1 MFGTFTIFYTVN
13 HPTNAPETT
22 LALKNGSLLTFWFC
36 FGHMFLWNIDTNFY
50 IVMYARCNPRSNATA
65 RTLINNLSRCS
76 ASNSSARSVMVKMTE
91 SNLEYNS
98 MLMFVCLVG
107 FLTSLSTTRL
117 YRGRVPRQSVWQFNL
132 LPQMRQSWETMT
144 SVSASHIILTPTQ
157 PVGSRRSQ
165 WESNPGPPYQVT
177 RSTDWATP
185 LPPCWCEPWLC
196 QWIQI

>member
-1 MFGTFTIFYTVN
+1 MSDIKLSNIITASLCYCSQGLIVPDFLQFQIAFTSCWIHIYGTFTIFYTVN

-50 IVMYARCNPRSNATA
+50 IVMYARCNPRSNSTA

-107 FLTSLSTTRL
+107 FLTSSSTTRL
-117 YRGRVPRQSVWQFNL
+117 YRGWAPRQSVWQFNM
-132 LPQMRQSWETMT
+132 LPYMRQS
-144 SVSASHIILTPTQ
+144 
-157 PVGSRRSQ
+157 
-165 WESNPGPPYQVT
+165 
-177 RSTDWATP
+177 
-185 LPPCWCEPWLC
+185 
-196 QWIQI
+196 